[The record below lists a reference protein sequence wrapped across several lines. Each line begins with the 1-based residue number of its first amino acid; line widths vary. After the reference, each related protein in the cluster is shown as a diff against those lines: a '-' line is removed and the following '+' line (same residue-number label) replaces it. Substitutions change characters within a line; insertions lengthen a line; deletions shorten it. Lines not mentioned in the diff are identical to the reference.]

1 MNLFGPQQQGLRMP
15 QGASLGLQMPQGPS
29 TGFQI
34 PGGLGGQ
41 MNQGI
46 LADLQKR
53 LGGGM
58 SPMAMMQMMNMGQ
71 GMMQQPQQP
80 LPQPFRS
87 PLAQVTPYAPRWR
100 QSLFSSG

>member
-1 MNLFGPQQQGLRMP
+1 MP
-15 QGASLGLQMPQGPS
+15 QGAS

-46 LADLQKR
+46 LADLQRR

-58 SPMAMMQMMNMGQ
+58 NPMALMQMMNMGQ

-80 LPQPFRS
+80 LPQAYRAPIM
-87 PLAQVTPYAPRWR
+87 PVQPYQPRR
-100 QSLFSSG
+100 SLFSAG